1 MKTNRLITGLLALM
15 ALLPL
20 GMSAEGT
27 NTISPYSRFGYGLLS
42 DKSNTM
48 QKGMGGT
55 GYAMR
60 SGREINFMNPASY
73 AAMDSLTFLFDMGI
87 DLKSLNTSQKGTDG
101 TTVSGQNFTGGLDY
115 ISMQFPLA
123 KWIAASAGLMPMTE
137 VGYNFG
143 EKIADGSST
152 FSGHGDINEL
162 YFGLG
167 VKPFKGLTLG
177 ANASYLFGTLVNS
190 TYVYNTPGSSTS
202 LFERQTEIR
211 DYHLRFGLQ
220 YGFTVAQEHTV
231 TLGAVY
237 EPQKGLRGN
246 SVGVK
251 YDVTADSR
259 PDTLQTVNLRGNATL
274 PALYGA
280 GISYGWANR
289 LLVAADFTY
298 QPWKDMPFANIDAFG
313 DATSRFSN
321 RWRAAL
327 GVQWCN
333 RPRGSWLQRIN
344 YRAGLYLCNDYITVA
359 GNNVRERGA
368 TLGVGL
374 PVNGLKT
381 VVNLSFE
388 YRNRQATPTPLVK
401 ENYMVVTL
409 GVNFNEL
416 WFYRNKL
423 R

>member
-1 MKTNRLITGLLALM
+1 MKTNRLIPALLALM

-48 QKGMGGT
+48 QKAMGGT

-73 AAMDSLTFLFDMGI
+73 AAMDSLTFLFDMGM
-87 DLKSLNTSQKGTDG
+87 DVKSLNTSQTVDG
-101 TTVSGQNFTGGLDY
+101 TKTSGNNFTGGLDY

-123 KWIAASAGLMPMTE
+123 KWIAASVGIMPLSE

-143 EKIADGSST
+143 DKITDGSST
-152 FSGHGDINEL
+152 FNGHGDLNEL
-162 YFGLG
+162 YGGIG

-177 ANASYLFGTLVNS
+177 ANVSYLFGTLVNS
-190 TYVYNTPGSSTS
+190 TYIYNTPGASTS
-202 LFERQTEIR
+202 LFERQTEVR
-211 DYHLRFGLQ
+211 DYNLRLGLQ
-220 YGFTVAQEHTV
+220 YGFNIGEDHSV

-237 EPQKGLRGN
+237 EPAKQLRGTAL
-246 SVGVK
+246 GVK
-251 YDVTADSR
+251 YDVTSDSK
-259 PDTLQTVNLRGNATL
+259 PDTIATINLKGNASM
-274 PALYGA
+274 PALYGG
-280 GISYGWANR
+280 GIAYSWANR
-289 LLVAADFTY
+289 LLVEADFTY
-298 QPWKDMPFANIDAFG
+298 QPWKDVKFANIDQFG
-313 DATSRFSN
+313 DATSAFSN

-333 RPRGSWLQRIN
+333 RPRGSWVQRIN

-388 YRNRQATPTPLVK
+388 YRNRQANPTPLVK